1 MATSKQSAKKPVVNG
16 QFYSTYK
23 RLRSEAF
30 PKDVFDAAELAVEKL
45 MGQVGSEAGPVMM
58 LGKVQSGKTRTFLT
72 SVLLSMDN
80 DFELVIVL
88 TKNSIPLAQQTVS
101 RMKGEFAE
109 VVKSDDV
116 KVGIQVFDVM
126 GMPDDGLPLAQI
138 KYQRVVIV
146 AKKQQHNISRLI
158 ALLEN
163 QPELAKRKCLLVDDE
178 ADNVTI
184 GYKSAGEAATVAGL
198 INDLREKHSLMAMLQ
213 VTATPQ
219 AAYLQATEITLKDQK
234 QIRSLKPATT
244 VFAPIP
250 ADYVGGEVYYGER
263 SRQPGTLESFLHV
276 PVDPAELVRI
286 KKGDRRVIQPARV
299 LDLPQIGGLRTA
311 IVQFLVGAAILRLLG
326 NAKEDRKTPE
336 KHHYCMLVHIATDK
350 IGHGKQAEMAET
362 IVEKLL
368 AARESRAPIYV
379 DLLREAYQSL
389 MPQVKASGAKPPR
402 FEAALGE
409 IEEVLDSQ
417 GFVVKVVNSENEVA
431 KMLDDS
437 GQIKLVCPFTVFV
450 GGSSLDRGVT
460 LSNLISFFYGRSPVS
475 MQADT
480 AMQHSRMYGYRRPLL
495 GVTRLHTTPDLKAK
509 FTEIERTDAMLWE
522 DLRKNPD
529 APVVFLERAKEGGI
543 IPCSPT
549 KLKPN
554 RVGYI
559 FPWTRM
565 LPVGFKTRPRAGR
578 GSSFAAYEQLDQVL
592 RSRAAEF
599 KRKEVWTIDVEE
611 AIDLL
616 QLVEHTLFWDK
627 GTSDLTWPWERV
639 AEVLRFT
646 SSKSGKDKPTSSS
659 EWGKVHIWAAFDRRL
674 KRTTGVA
681 PFEELADN
689 PDSKDEAEVAAM
701 HAVNSPILLLVGQR
715 GRAVDGWDDAPFY
728 WPVIRVPQNVR
739 RVAFN
744 DGQKLVSWNNP

>member
-1 MATSKQSAKKPVVNG
+1 
-16 QFYSTYK
+16 
-23 RLRSEAF
+23 
-30 PKDVFDAAELAVEKL
+30 
-45 MGQVGSEAGPVMM
+45 
-58 LGKVQSGKTRTFLT
+58 
-72 SVLLSMDN
+72 
-80 DFELVIVL
+80 
-88 TKNSIPLAQQTVS
+88 
-101 RMKGEFAE
+101 

-126 GMPDDGLPLAQI
+126 GMPADGLPLAQI
-138 KYQRVVIV
+138 KHQRVVIV

-163 QPELAKRKCLLVDDE
+163 QPELSQRRCLLVDDE

-184 GYKSAGEAATVAGL
+184 GYKSAEAAATVADL
-198 INDLREKHSLMAMLQ
+198 INDLREKHPRMAMLQ

-219 AAYLQATEITLKDQK
+219 AAYLQASNITLQDDK
-234 QIRSLKPATT
+234 QIQQLKPATT

-263 SRQPGTLESFLHV
+263 SRQPGTLESHLYV
-276 PVDPAELVRI
+276 RVDPAELARI
-286 KKGDRRVIQPARV
+286 RKGDKRAIQPARV

-311 IVQFLVGAAILRLLG
+311 IVQFLVGAAIVRILG

-336 KHHYCMLVHIATDK
+336 RHHYCMLVHIATDK
-350 IGHGKQAEMAET
+350 IGHGKQAEMATT

-368 AARESRAPIYV
+368 EARTQKNPIYAK
-379 DLLREAYQSL
+379 LLREGYQSL
-389 MPQVKASGAKPPR
+389 VPQVKQSGAQPPTFQAVLR
-402 FEAALGE
+402 E
-409 IEEVLDSQ
+409 IEEVLDSE
-417 GFVVKVVNSENEVA
+417 GFIVKVVNSENEVA

-460 LSNLISFFYGRSPVS
+460 LNNLISFFYGRSPAA

-495 GVTRLHTTPDLKAK
+495 GVTRLHTTPDLHEK
-509 FTEIERTDAMLWE
+509 FAEIERTDAMLWK
-522 DLRKNPD
+522 DLRENPD
-529 APVVFLERAKEGGI
+529 APVVFLERSKVGGVV
-543 IPCSPT
+543 PCSPS

-559 FPWTRM
+559 FPRVRM
-565 LPVGFKTRPRAGR
+565 LPVGFKTRSRTGR
-578 GSSFAAYEQLDQVL
+578 GGSGSAHEELDQIL
-592 RSRAAEF
+592 RSRAAAF
-599 KRKEVWTIDVEE
+599 KRKEVWTIDAKE

-616 QLVEHTLFWDK
+616 RLVEQTLFWEK
-627 GTSDLTWPWERV
+627 GNSDLTWPWERIE
-639 AEVLRFT
+639 EVLRFT
-646 SSKSGKDKPTSSS
+646 SGESGKENPTMPS
-659 EWGKVHIWAAFDRRL
+659 EFGKVHVWAAFDRRL

-681 PFEELADN
+681 SVEELADN
-689 PDSKDEAEVAAM
+689 PDSKDEAEVAAL
-701 HAVNSPILLLVGQR
+701 HAVESPILLLVGQR

-728 WPVIRVPQNVR
+728 WPVIRIQQKVR

-744 DGQKLVSWNNP
+744 DGQRLVKWNNP